1 MKPEHNDKSK
11 QPQGPSP
18 DLQNGIGRPPEDAP
32 SGEPNLLII
41 DDEPQIEMRSEDQL
55 FDAQKE
61 LWEKVWFYRYH
72 FLSPQG
78 ESPETIRKFVDKYGK
93 ENLGPW
99 TDYEWGYLLGKLSAV
114 NWALGHSWDLLDT

>member
-78 ESPETIRKFVDKYGK
+78 ERPRNYPQIRGQVRQRK
-93 ENLGPW
+93 
-99 TDYEWGYLLGKLSAV
+99 SR
-114 NWALGHSWDLLDT
+114 SLDRL